1 MKSGTLLEEL
11 PTELDLR
18 LELDA
23 DLSVFLPAAALQ
35 LSGLQPG
42 EPLMVDVHPLSLRLD
57 PASAAG
63 AQSPSGKLSIAHLD
77 TEGRIHLPFEPPRLT
92 SRAVLL
98 QVRQRGTRREIH
110 LLADSTR

>member
-1 MKSGTLLEEL
+1 MRSRPLLEEL
-11 PTELDLR
+11 PAELDLR
-18 LELDA
+18 LDLAE

-42 EPLMVDVHPLSLRLD
+42 EPLTVDVHPLSLRLD
-57 PASAAG
+57 PAAG
-63 AQSPSGKLSIAHLD
+63 AQGPSGKLSIAHLD